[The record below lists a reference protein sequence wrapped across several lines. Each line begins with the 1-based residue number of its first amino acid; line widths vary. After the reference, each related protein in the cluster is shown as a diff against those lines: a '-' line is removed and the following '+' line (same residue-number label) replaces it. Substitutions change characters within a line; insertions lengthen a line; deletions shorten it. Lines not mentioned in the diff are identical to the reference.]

1 MDRVAARDVE
11 HAGLALVLAHADLLP
26 VAAVVRGVSYAS
38 AHDRESTLVVLKR
51 GKTGVQVL
59 PVNGVHL
66 NCG

>member
-11 HAGLALVLAHADLLP
+11 HAGLALVAHADLLP
-26 VAAVVRGVSYAS
+26 VAEVVRRVSYAS
-38 AHDRESTLVVLKR
+38 AYDRESTLVVLKW

-59 PVNGVHL
+59 PVNGIHL